1 MKGRRSAGVT
11 VIVGG
16 DSYLAEEA
24 LEGLLRATVGPDRR
38 AGVQT
43 LYGDETAWS
52 RVLDSAGMRSLFAE
66 RRAIVVRGAEG
77 LKGEGDGLAAYLE
90 SPTPGVTLILL
101 AVRPDKRRT
110 AWKQLLDKAEVVSAE
125 PKKGQALRA
134 YVADH
139 LRRRN
144 LALTEEGFEEF
155 LERVGQDLRRLMG
168 ELDKLEAYSQ
178 GGRALSA
185 EDVAAVLGRGLAPPL
200 YRLGDAM
207 AERYPDRVLALAEAL
222 LEDGE
227 EPPKILGTLHRSL
240 RQVRGV
246 LALRERRVSRDEMSR
261 LLQTAR
267 LLPKQ
272 MAFKLPALI
281 QASARW
287 SEAELKRATLALG
300 RADRGMKKGADAR
313 GALTVAVAEACGEV
327 RARSGPRPGR

>member
-1 MKGRRSAGVT
+1 

-16 DSYLAEEA
+16 DSFLAEEA
-24 LEGLLRATVGPDRR
+24 LEELLQTVVGPDRK

-43 LYGDETAWS
+43 LYGDETTWS
-52 RVLDSAGMRSLFAE
+52 RVLDSAGMRSLFSE
-66 RRAIVVRGAEG
+66 RRAIVVRGAES
-77 LKGEGDGLAAYLE
+77 LKGEGDSLAAYLE
-90 SPTPGVTLILL
+90 DPTPGVTLIFLV
-101 AVRPDKRRT
+101 ARPDKRRT
-110 AWKQLLDKAEVVSAE
+110 ALKQLLDKAEVVSAE

-139 LRRRN
+139 LRRRE
-144 LALTEEGFEEF
+144 LRLSGEGFEEL

-168 ELDKLEAYSQ
+168 ELDKLEAYSK
-178 GGRALSA
+178 GERVLSA

-207 AERYPDRVLALAEAL
+207 AERDPERVLALAEAL

-227 EPPKILGTLHRSL
+227 EPPRILGTLHRSL
-240 RQVRGV
+240 RQLRGV
-246 LALRERRVSRDEMSR
+246 LALRERRLSREEISR
-261 LLQTAR
+261 LLQAAR
-267 LLPKQ
+267 LLPAP
-272 MAFKLPALI
+272 MAFKLPALL

-287 SEAELKRATLALG
+287 SEADLRRATLALG

-313 GALTVAVAEACGEV
+313 GALTAAVAEACGEV